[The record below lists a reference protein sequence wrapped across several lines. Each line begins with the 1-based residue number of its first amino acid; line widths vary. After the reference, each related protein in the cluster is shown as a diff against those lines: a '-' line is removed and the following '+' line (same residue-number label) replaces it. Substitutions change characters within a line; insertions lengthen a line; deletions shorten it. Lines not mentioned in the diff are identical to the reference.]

1 MPLTPEANSTISPDW
16 MLFRPYTRAMPSPT
30 DRTRLGE
37 RDGGE
42 GFGAGGRG
50 RRQRV
55 GAARR
60 RSTDRRTNA
69 VGSFLLRE
77 RTLQDRS
84 RANGRAGGIR
94 VGRSAVHAPNF
105 RHVERGVVPGDPLLE
120 ERGELLRAHRGDG
133 RGGPERARDRVGGLE
148 TLRRERGGGEA
159 KVGRADAIPRLGA
172 QDRARDATHHRARSR
187 NDANLRFG
195 RAAVRY
201 RTVARACE
209 VRAAAPITPFS
220 SRCVL
225 GLGSFRSSLRKLN
238 RRSRVNRE
246 RTDHRFS
253 LHVRA
258 SRNRLANGCALFLGI
273 IFR

>member
-1 MPLTPEANSTISPDW
+1 
-16 MLFRPYTRAMPSPT
+16 MPSPT

-42 GFGAGGRG
+42 RARGEGGVVSVLARRGVDRPIGGRTRSDLSFFANGRFKIGRG
-50 RRQRV
+50 R
-55 GAARR
+55 
-60 RSTDRRTNA
+60 TD
-69 VGSFLLRE
+69 
-77 RTLQDRS
+77 
-84 RANGRAGGIR
+84 GRGIR